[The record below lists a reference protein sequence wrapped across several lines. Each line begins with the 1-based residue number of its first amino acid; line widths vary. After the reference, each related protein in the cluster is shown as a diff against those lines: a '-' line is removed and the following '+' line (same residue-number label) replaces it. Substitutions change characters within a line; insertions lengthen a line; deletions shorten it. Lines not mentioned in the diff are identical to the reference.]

1 MPVTLELPVLPVAH
15 ARVLSILGQQVASI
29 SEIVVVVESDP
40 ALTAS
45 VLRTANSAASSPL
58 SRIDTA
64 NNAIIRIGLS
74 MTRRIL
80 TGAVIKET
88 FRGLER
94 SGLEVDELWRHLLM
108 TALLCEGATPDA
120 GARTVA
126 FTAGLLHDVGRL
138 AMASSAPDEYR
149 RVLEL
154 VGRGEVAAEAERL
167 VFGFDHSEW
176 GVEVGR
182 AWEFPDEVVD
192 AIAHHHDG
200 GHSLAQRTV
209 DARDI
214 AWRLGAGDGLVRPAG
229 PALETTV
236 REAELLES
244 LGGRSGLEKR
254 VEMYRGAIL
263 VG

>member
-1 MPVTLELPVLPVAH
+1 MAVTLELPVLPVAH

-40 ALTAS
+40 ALTAA
-45 VLRTANSAASSPL
+45 VLRCANSAASSPL

-80 TGAVIKET
+80 TGAVINET
-88 FRGLER
+88 FRGIQH
-94 SGLEVDELWRHLLM
+94 SGVDVDELWRHLLM
-108 TALLCEGATPDA
+108 TALLSEGATADA
-120 GARTVA
+120 GVRTAA
-126 FTAGLLHDVGRL
+126 FTAGLLHDIGRL
-138 AMASSAPDEYR
+138 AMASSAPDDYR

-154 VGRGEVAAEAERL
+154 VAAGSATADSERI
-167 VFGFDHSEW
+167 VFGFDHTEW

-182 AWEFPDEVVD
+182 AWEFPDDVVE

-200 GHSLAQRTV
+200 GFSLAQRTV
-209 DARDI
+209 DAREI
-214 AWRLGAGDGLVRPAG
+214 AWRLGTGDGIVRPDG
-229 PALETTV
+229 PALETSD
-236 REAELLES
+236 RELALLES
-244 LGGRSGLEKR
+244 LGGRAGLEKR
-254 VEMYRGAIL
+254 VETYRGAIL